1 MLRVLGPPPLLGRN
15 DPSIMPTQTDNRVHL
30 RSNRE
35 IAIHVPD
42 LARAEAFYGKLL
54 GFRLVRRTLDQLEF
68 DTGELRLYVNRDA
81 SGLISYIP
89 SFDVDDYHEARRFL
103 EMAECRTRFAG
114 EQPVPYF
121 EDPFGFVF
129 DIIERPA
136 KIIA

>member
-1 MLRVLGPPPLLGRN
+1 M
-15 DPSIMPTQTDNRVHL
+15 PSQDENRPQL

-81 SGLISYIP
+81 SAPISYIP
-89 SFDVDDYHEARRFL
+89 SFDVEDYHEARRFL
-103 EMAECRTRFAG
+103 EEAGCRVRFAG
-114 EQPVPYF
+114 EQSVPYF

-129 DIIERPA
+129 DIVERPR
-136 KIIA
+136 

>member
-1 MLRVLGPPPLLGRN
+1 MQ
-15 DPSIMPTQTDNRVHL
+15 TQTEHRVQL
-30 RSNRE
+30 RSNKE
-35 IAIHVPD
+35 IASHVSD
-42 LARAEAFYGKLL
+42 LDRAEAFYGKVL

-81 SGLISYIP
+81 SSLISYIP
-89 SFDVDDYHEARRFL
+89 SFDVDDYREARRFL
-103 EMAECRTRFAG
+103 EDAGCKLKFAG

>member
-1 MLRVLGPPPLLGRN
+1 MPAEDGNRPL
-15 DPSIMPTQTDNRVHL
+15 L

-35 IAIHVPD
+35 MAIHVAD

-54 GFRLVRRTLDQLEF
+54 GFRLVRRSLDQLEF

-81 SGLISYIP
+81 SNPISYIP
-89 SFDVDDYHEARRFL
+89 SFDVEDYHEARGFL
-103 EMAECRTRFAG
+103 EAAGCKVRFAG
-114 EQPVPYF
+114 EQSVPYF

-136 KIIA
+136 RITG

>member
-1 MLRVLGPPPLLGRN
+1 MT
-15 DPSIMPTQTDNRVHL
+15 TQTETRVQL

-35 IAIHVPD
+35 IAIHVRD
-42 LARAEAFYGKLL
+42 LGQAEAFYGKVL

-81 SGLISYIP
+81 SSLISYIP
-89 SFDVDDYHEARRFL
+89 SFDVDDYREARRFL
-103 EMAECRTRFAG
+103 EEAGCTMRFAG
-114 EQPVPYF
+114 TQSVPYF

-136 KIIA
+136 KTIA